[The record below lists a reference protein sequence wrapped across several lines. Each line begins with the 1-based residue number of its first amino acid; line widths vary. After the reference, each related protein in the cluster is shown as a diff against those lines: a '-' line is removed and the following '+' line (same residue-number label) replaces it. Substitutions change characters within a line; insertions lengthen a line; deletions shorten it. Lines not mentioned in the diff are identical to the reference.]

1 MRLEICLIND
11 SRQHNLKHDLM
22 AVVDLQKAQRRP
34 FQARTRAR
42 EARPLHQLRQ
52 MRPQGQSDQK
62 VCYP

>member
-22 AVVDLQKAQRRP
+22 AVVDLQK
-34 FQARTRAR
+34 ARTRAR